1 MNTVGTFFI
10 FYIRVVFCQYLIF
23 CEYRITGK
31 FCGGLFSAVF
41 CGYKTSAKIKI
52 ANYSYL
58 FTKWITNCDNYRWYL
73 PVSASLYS
81 QTWSICYKVLC
92 RWQVLL
98 IYSQYHFWV
107 EQFLKFPLTIYVTR
121 DIFSSIY
128 TCIFHL
134 FAVFH
139 NEHFSFRPII
149 HTIKGRGTLLFLFSG
164 TLWISR
170 ISRGFTSTLTI
181 CFRTAQQKTPVWG
194 LLSTFLSHP
203 VSWCRT
209 FVSIVGLSLSFM

>member
-1 MNTVGTFFI
+1 MI
-10 FYIRVVFCQYLIF
+10 S
-23 CEYRITGK
+23 TG
-31 FCGGLFSAVF
+31 A
-41 CGYKTSAKIKI
+41 
-52 ANYSYL
+52 
-58 FTKWITNCDNYRWYL
+58 
-73 PVSASLYS
+73 VSASLYS
-81 QTWSICYKVLC
+81 QMWSICYKVLC

-121 DIFSSIY
+121 DVFSSIY
-128 TCIFHL
+128 TYIFHL

-139 NEHFSFRPII
+139 YEHFSFRPII

-181 CFRTAQQKTPVWG
+181 CFRTAQQK
-194 LLSTFLSHP
+194 LLFG
-203 VSWCRT
+203 VFCRLFFHT
-209 FVSIVGLSLSFM
+209 KYLDVALLWVLLV